1 MPCLQRQMH
10 RFGAHGRAAAGGCS
24 AAAAAAVGACRA
36 SGAQPG
42 TAGPRAGGL
51 LPSVVHPAHRAGG
64 GPVSGRAAPAAV
76 SGKGFL
82 LPCCCRADGPPGRG
96 KRDPQPCPQPA
107 GLCPAVRTGGCR
119 QRFARPAAAG
129 AGRHRRYPCQLR
141 GPLRRGGTQRAAGRL
156 QEPSG
161 AHFHRRRGRAAG
173 QVPDH
178 RAHRSGPA
186 AFAAPGVYAGRGG
199 QPVRFFR
206 RELPVPGVQKETGQS
221 PAQWRTMAGHTVR
234 SGLSPEEALRE
245 QELYI

>member
-1 MPCLQRQMH
+1 MH
-10 RFGAHGRAAAGGCS
+10 RFGAHGWAAAGGCS
-24 AAAAAAVGACRA
+24 AAAAAAVGTCRA

-42 TAGPRAGGL
+42 TAGPRAGGQ

-82 LPCCCRADGPPGRG
+82 LPCRCRADGPPGRR

-107 GLCPAVRTGGCR
+107 GLCAAVRTGGCR
-119 QRFARPAAAG
+119 QRFALPAAAG
-129 AGRHRRYPCQLR
+129 AGRHRGHPRELR
-141 GPLRRGGTQRAAGRL
+141 GPLRRGGAQRTAGRF
-156 QEPSG
+156 QKPSG

-186 AFAAPGVYAGRGG
+186 AFAAPGVYAGCGG
-199 QPVRFFR
+199 QPVRFSGANYLCRVFK
-206 RELPVPGVQKETGQS
+206 KETGQS